1 MMTAVQEHFSSGFLF
16 YPMEMLTAVLV
27 FILPLEKRRRPVLRV
42 VGFAACVCLFY
53 QLAFL
58 VAAYRN
64 EQEFGLLQEQSS
76 TQGGY
81 LSTLFWCGLLF
92 VLLIPMILG
101 VCRVPLREAAYC
113 AACAYLMEHIAYCLR
128 LLEGWA
134 LAPVDVSVGSPLYFL
149 NSILVYGV
157 VYLLFVRKMVQ
168 KGHYVTSALN
178 SLSLTLGV
186 LAVVLVMSALA
197 SAYEFEVVHAVYALF
212 CCTGALYGQLR
223 QQQKQGLEQE
233 LALQQQLWQ
242 QQKAQYEMSRDTIQ
256 LINQKCHDLKHQV
269 EALRHINEP
278 EYRNTVIDSLQ
289 DAVMIY
295 DTKIETGNE
304 ILNTV
309 LTEKSL
315 RCQQEHITLICLAEG
330 SALTFLD
337 TVDLYTLFGNA
348 LDNAMEAVAAL
359 DEESRLI
366 RVTVRRRSDLVLV
379 QVENPYQGELP
390 LKDGLPETGKGDR
403 NWHGFGLRSIQS
415 IAERYHGIFQ
425 ISGENQVF
433 RLRLTFPLEGQSAA
447 ENRQSAAKATTF
459 EK

>member
-1 MMTAVQEHFSSGFLF
+1 MTAVQEYFSSGLLF

-27 FILPLEKRRRPVLRV
+27 FILPLEKRRRPVLRA
-42 VGFAACVCLFY
+42 VGFAVCVWLVY
-53 QLAFL
+53 TLAL
-58 VAAYRN
+58 S
-64 EQEFGLLQEQSS
+64 LLELWHGEETNSLQ
-76 TQGGY
+76 TQATPGDY

-92 VLLIPMILG
+92 VLLIPMVLG
-101 VCRVPLREAAYC
+101 ICRVPLRETAYC

-128 LLEGWA
+128 LLEDWA
-134 LAPVDVSVGSPLYFL
+134 LASVDVSVGSPLYFL

-157 VYLLFVRKMVQ
+157 VYLVFVRKMVQ

-197 SAYEFEVVHAVYALF
+197 SAYDFESVHGVYALF
-212 CCTGALYGQLR
+212 CCGYALYGQLR

-233 LALQQQLWQ
+233 LALQQQIWQ

-315 RCQQEHITLICLAEG
+315 RCQREHITLICLAEG

-359 DEESRLI
+359 DEENRLI

-390 LKDGLPETGKGDR
+390 LKDGLPETSKGDR
-403 NWHGFGLRSIQS
+403 DWHGFGLRSIQS

-433 RLRLTFPLEGQSAA
+433 RLRLTFLLEGQSAA

>member
-1 MMTAVQEHFSSGFLF
+1 MTAVQEYFFF
-16 YPMEMLTAVLV
+16 YPLEMLTAALV
-27 FILPLEKRRRPVLRV
+27 FILPLEKRKKPVLRA
-42 VGFAACVCLFY
+42 VGFAVSICLLFR
-53 QLAFL
+53 LSFL
-58 VAAYRN
+58 FAEHLYEIGWLTVQTSA
-64 EQEFGLLQEQSS
+64 QS
-76 TQGGY
+76 GY
-81 LSTLFWCGLLF
+81 LSSLFWCGLLF
-92 VLLIPMILG
+92 LLLIPLILG
-101 VCRVPLREAAYC
+101 VCWVSLREAAYC
-113 AACAYLMEHIAYCLR
+113 AACAYLIEHIAYCIR
-128 LLEGWA
+128 LLENWV
-134 LAPVDVSVGSPLYFL
+134 LAPAEVSLGSLLY
-149 NSILVYGV
+149 IIDHIV
-157 VYLLFVRKMVQ
+157 VYVCVYVLFVRKMVQ
-168 KGHYVTSALN
+168 KGHCVTNALN
-178 SLSLTLGV
+178 SLGLTLSV
-186 LAVVLVMSALA
+186 LAVVLVMSVLA
-197 SAYEFEVVHAVYALF
+197 SAYDFEVIHAIYALF
-212 CCTGALYGQLR
+212 FCTGTFYGQLR

-315 RCQQEHITLICLAEG
+315 RCQREHITLICLAEG

-348 LDNAMEAVAAL
+348 MDNAMEAVAAL
-359 DEESRLI
+359 EEENRLI

-379 QVENPYQGELP
+379 QVENPYQGTLILE
-390 LKDGLPETGKGDR
+390 DGLPETSKGDKG
-403 NWHGFGLRSIQS
+403 WHGFGLRSIQS

-433 RLRLTFPLEGQSAA
+433 RLRLTFLVGEQSAA
-447 ENRQSAAKATTF
+447 EKQQSAAEVPTF
-459 EK
+459 KK

>member
-1 MMTAVQEHFSSGFLF
+1 MITTVWEYLSSGGIF
-16 YPMEMLTAVLV
+16 YPLEMLTATLV
-27 FILPLEKRRRPVLRV
+27 FILPLEKRKRPVLRAA
-42 VGFAACVCLFY
+42 GFAACVWLVY
-53 QLAFL
+53 TLALSL
-58 VAAYRN
+58 VERWRGDETN
-64 EQEFGLLQEQSS
+64 LLQAQTTAQSS
-76 TQGGY
+76 Y
-81 LSTLFWCGLLF
+81 FSALFWCGLLF
-92 VLLIPMILG
+92 LLLIPMIRG
-101 VCRVPLREAAYC
+101 ICRVPLREAAYC

-128 LLEGWA
+128 LLEDWA

-157 VYLLFVRKMVQ
+157 AYLVFVRKMVQ

-197 SAYEFEVVHAVYALF
+197 SAYEFEVIHAIYALF
-212 CCTGALYGQLR
+212 FCAGTLYGQLR

-242 QQKAQYEMSRDTIQ
+242 QQKAQYEMSRDTIR

-359 DEESRLI
+359 DEENRLI
-366 RVTVRRRSDLVLV
+366 RVTVRQRSDLVLV
-379 QVENPYQGELP
+379 QVENPYQGTLTLE
-390 LKDGLPETGKGDR
+390 DGLPVTGKGDKG
-403 NWHGFGLRSIQS
+403 WHGFGLRSMRS
-415 IAERYHGIFQ
+415 IAERYQGIFQ
-425 ISGENQVF
+425 ISTEGQLF
-433 RLRLTFPLEGQSAA
+433 RLRITFP
-447 ENRQSAAKATTF
+447 AKAQFTAEKQQLTTNRPTF
-459 EK
+459 H